1 MRVAHN
7 SKLKIQNSL
16 LLLLSELGVNLQERC
31 HEERDQAA
39 RHHEDEEHLVAHDVL
54 NVARHPARQHQ
65 SEGGDT
71 STYSI
76 V

>member
-16 LLLLSELGVNLQERC
+16 LLLLSELGVNLQERR

-54 NVARHPARQHQ
+54 NVARHHARQHQ
-65 SEGGDT
+65 SEIGDAGA
-71 STYSI
+71 YRI
-76 V
+76 M